1 VVHRVVESQRRT
13 VWGAYARWVP
23 SFADSIAVHHPVSS
37 SPPLSAALSIGVGG
51 AARRYAPSPLMGFAH
66 MLTRF
71 GASGADT
78 NEVIAGQLTAT
89 HNQGNQDPPRAARAP
104 ARDMLPC
111 IATDRKDAL
120 ASTGAPRHSGA
131 PAGLGLSPGCR
142 GVRPRCSLDCRRQMW
157 RPRRP
162 PPRRHESSV
171 PGAPFAPSF
180 SGAVRTRCGVQTAA
194 QCCSLELAQSWG
206 HAA

>member
-1 VVHRVVESQRRT
+1 MQRWTENIVVHRVVESQRRT

-66 MLTRF
+66 TLTRF

-89 HNQGNQDPPRAARAP
+89 QKSGKSGSSPCSKGPSARHASLYCHRSQGCTRKHRGPETQWGASRAWAVSRVSWG
-104 ARDMLPC
+104 
-111 IATDRKDAL
+111 ATKVLSR
-120 ASTGAPRHSGA
+120 
-131 PAGLGLSPGCR
+131 LSPTN
-142 GVRPRCSLDCRRQMW
+142 VAA
-157 RPRRP
+157 P
-162 PPRRHESSV
+162 P
-171 PGAPFAPSF
+171 
-180 SGAVRTRCGVQTAA
+180 AA
-194 QCCSLELAQSWG
+194 ATPT
-206 HAA
+206 